1 MYRTLLVLY
10 YSFACI
16 YILNRIA
23 EDSMTSVLN
32 QLAWLLVKGTPIFKH
47 LVQTSTVYIYII
59 DGLKR

>member
-10 YSFACI
+10 YSFA
-16 YILNRIA
+16 YIVNRIA

-32 QLAWLLVKGTPIFKH
+32 QLARLLVKGTPIFKH